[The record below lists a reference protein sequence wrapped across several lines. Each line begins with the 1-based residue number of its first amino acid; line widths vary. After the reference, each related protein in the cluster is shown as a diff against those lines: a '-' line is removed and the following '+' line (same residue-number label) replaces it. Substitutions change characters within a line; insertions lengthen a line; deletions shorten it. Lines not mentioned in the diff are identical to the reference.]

1 MRLSFPD
8 EVCQSPRRA
17 MELGYGSTSAMEAEL
32 TDASGTAVALNA
44 REAYSSL
51 GGLSK
56 DAFGERTV

>member
-1 MRLSFPD
+1 
-8 EVCQSPRRA
+8 